1 MEEKY
6 IAAIEI
12 GSSHIRAAVGTV
24 DDTGA
29 LTLLAVE
36 EEHAVDVV
44 RYGIVQNVDEVSNRI
59 KRLIL
64 RLENYPSISPRKIK
78 GVYIGIGG
86 RSTASTSREVIRQF
100 DEETDIT
107 AHIVDQ
113 IKEEAKANG
122 LTERTVIDVLPKD
135 FIVDNLECPNPVGT
149 LGKSIRADI
158 NLITCRPKILRNL
171 DIAITERQQLAI
183 KDRFVR
189 QISIADLVLTNDE
202 KKLGCM
208 LVDFGAETTTVSIY
222 RGGSLRY
229 LATLPLGSRN
239 ITRDVMMLNNITEER
254 AEELKRALGDAM
266 NEEPNF
272 RKSDFDGDAT
282 KVNSGIRTRA
292 GEIAVNILEQVK
304 YAGYSL
310 PNDIAGG
317 IVVVG
322 AGAKLKGF
330 VDLLADQSK
339 VKVRLGALPAT
350 IRISDSRLQNT
361 GMIDIIA
368 LLNAAATHNPV
379 ECMEK
384 PVSVNPTPDPFVDG
398 EDDGPGIKPMKGG
411 KKQKDRD
418 DKPHEKGTSGIK
430 GIFSRWASKWDSL
443 LDDRESD
450 EDDE

>member
-149 LGKSIRADI
+149 LGKSIRADHQPHHLPSENI
-158 NLITCRPKILRNL
+158 AQPRYRNHRTPAARHKGPFRETDFHSRPRAYQRREETRMHACGFRSGDNHRVNLSG
-171 DIAITERQQLAI
+171 
-183 KDRFVR
+183 RFV
-189 QISIADLVLTNDE
+189 A
-202 KKLGCM
+202 
-208 LVDFGAETTTVSIY
+208 VSCNSPSRFTQHHPRCHDAQQY
-222 RGGSLRY
+222 HRGK
-229 LATLPLGSRN
+229 SRR
-239 ITRDVMMLNNITEER
+239 TQT
-254 AEELKRALGDAM
+254 
-266 NEEPNF
+266 
-272 RKSDFDGDAT
+272 
-282 KVNSGIRTRA
+282 RTRRCH
-292 GEIAVNILEQVK
+292 ER
-304 YAGYSL
+304 
-310 PNDIAGG
+310 
-317 IVVVG
+317 G
-322 AGAKLKGF
+322 AQFPQK
-330 VDLLADQSK
+330 
-339 VKVRLGALPAT
+339 RL
-350 IRISDSRLQNT
+350 
-361 GMIDIIA
+361 
-368 LLNAAATHNPV
+368 
-379 ECMEK
+379 
-384 PVSVNPTPDPFVDG
+384 
-398 EDDGPGIKPMKGG
+398 
-411 KKQKDRD
+411 
-418 DKPHEKGTSGIK
+418 
-430 GIFSRWASKWDSL
+430 
-443 LDDRESD
+443 
-450 EDDE
+450 